1 MLAPVAK
8 VLWALDT
15 PEATWIAPGDNWL
28 TSTELT
34 LAILACIDDIVE
46 EATGR
51 RVFAELAMPEID
63 VCRETKLLD
72 SPLLVVVVPA
82 KLDKAV
88 DMLDTSDAIVEA

>member
-1 MLAPVAK
+1 M
-8 VLWALDT
+8 
-15 PEATWIAPGDNWL
+15 

-34 LAILACIDDIVE
+34 LAILACIDDTVD

-51 RVFAELAMPEID
+51 SALAELAMPEID
-63 VCRETKLLD
+63 VCREAKLLE
-72 SPLLVVVVPA
+72 SPLLVVVVPV